1 MFLFLYFTCDMS
13 ISILVYAI
21 ILIIFSLLFN
31 DTVHVDNS
39 YYGLY
44 SVIASLIIYI
54 LNRTIKPLI
63 IWLTLPIT
71 ALTLGLFYP
80 FINVLIL
87 KLTDFILLSHFSING
102 YIMPFIVAILISI
115 VYIITEHLIDKILER
130 K

>member
-1 MFLFLYFTCDMS
+1 MQNKLIRFLDVI

-21 ILIIFSLLFN
+21 ILILFSLIFKN
-31 DTVHVDNS
+31 TVYVDNR
-39 YYGLY
+39 YFGLY
-44 SVIASLIIYI
+44 SILASFIIYI
-54 LNRTIKPLI
+54 LNRTIKPLL

-80 FINVLIL
+80 VINVLIL

-102 YIMPFIVAILISI
+102 YLMPFIVAILISF
-115 VYIITEHLIDKILER
+115 VYIIMEHLIDKILER